1 MGCGSRCTRL
11 GEIPIG
17 PRVLSAVDRLVQRDV
32 ALGRDALRHRHERM
46 LAVGA
51 LLGIHRP
58 VILHRA
64 PIFLLL
70 LVARGLRPI
79 VDDVI
84 LVILFRRTL
93 EDRDDRTFLCRS
105 IYGCGLR
112 HFITRT
118 VNFTADSFVSVPG
131 GFTPPIEVVTGSF
144 SITLNQGGPQVN
156 QPPFLITST
165 NAPQAPSEPFDGFVS
180 AGGVPLFLVC
190 SCGGTTIGP
199 LGGLGLLISDLLGT
213 PTLYELWYREPGNS
227 TPTFVSHTGSVSVR
241 GPIAGAGLPGLIF
254 ASGGLLGWWRRQKIS
269 REFPEK

>member
-1 MGCGSRCTRL
+1 
-11 GEIPIG
+11 
-17 PRVLSAVDRLVQRDV
+17 
-32 ALGRDALRHRHERM
+32 M
-46 LAVGA
+46 LWVPEP
-51 LLGIHRP
+51 LNRQT
-58 VILHRA
+58 
-64 PIFLLL
+64 
-70 LVARGLRPI
+70 
-79 VDDVI
+79 D
-84 LVILFRRTL
+84 
-93 EDRDDRTFLCRS
+93 
-105 IYGCGLR
+105 
-112 HFITRT
+112 FITRT

-199 LGGLGLLISDLLGT
+199 LGGFGLLISDLLGT

-227 TPTFVSHTGSVSVR
+227 TPTFVSHTGSVSVP

-254 ASGGLLGWWRRQKIS
+254 ASGGLLGWWRQKIS
-269 REFPEK
+269 TEPPEK